1 MQIMSLRP
9 GVRMVMVMVMV
20 MAVAVAVAV
29 VMPMVVRVTPA
40 EAMAVAMDMAV
51 NGAVGA
57 DMFVFMAGVAL
68 DLDLAF
74 SAAAYCT
81 HSILPSY
88 STSRSLTRISMPP
101 VGCT

>member
-20 MAVAVAVAV
+20 MVMAVAVA
-29 VMPMVVRVTPA
+29 VRVTPA

>member
-20 MAVAVAVAV
+20 MVMAVAVA
-29 VMPMVVRVTPA
+29 VRVTPA

-81 HSILPSY
+81 HFVLPSY